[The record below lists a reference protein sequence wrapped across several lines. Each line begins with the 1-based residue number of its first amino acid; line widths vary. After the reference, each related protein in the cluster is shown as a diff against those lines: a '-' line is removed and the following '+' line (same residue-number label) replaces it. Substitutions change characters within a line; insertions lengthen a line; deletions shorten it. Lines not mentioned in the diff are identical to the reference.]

1 MKGIKQVK
9 NYRLLREIGKG
20 LTGTV
25 YEAVDD
31 SNGKKFA
38 IKSIPSS
45 KLENKRILENFKKEL
60 KLIQMET
67 SFLVFGLI
75 VKNGAKIRKKS
86 GTRDGGR
93 FIGMDRN
100 KSGLINGLLNME

>member
-20 LTGTV
+20 QTGTV

-60 KLIQMET
+60 KLIHSLSHNNLLKIIGLEKT
-67 SFLVFGLI
+67 VNNTYLVL
-75 VKNGAKIRKKS
+75 
-86 GTRDGGR
+86 
-93 FIGMDRN
+93 
-100 KSGLINGLLNME
+100 EY